1 MAENLWLNTYRM
13 MDTGKGHLK
22 KCGFR
27 WHSAVTGQNTSN
39 YIYTFPLVK
48 YKKYPCVV
56 CEIVVTRNTGEVIC
70 NVYDSSHNLYFPF
83 YTDFFLYRKRKERM
97 NQRIKKE
104 FKRLG
109 ILQV

>member
-13 MDTGKGHLK
+13 MDTGKRHLK
-22 KCGFR
+22 KCGFQ

-39 YIYTFPLVK
+39 YIYSFPLVK
-48 YKKYPCVV
+48 YKNDSRVI
-56 CEIVVTRNTGEVIC
+56 CEIVVTRSTGEVIC
-70 NVYDSSHNLYFPF
+70 DVYDRSHNLYFPF
-83 YTDFFLYRKRKERM
+83 YTDFFLFRRWKEKM

-104 FKRLG
+104 FKKLG